1 MLKVTL
7 QVQHRGGAE
16 SAVYDAL
23 FPIAKGALFMQ
34 KKLGFRLEVSRVCI
48 GLMLGLRLVVAAVY
62 RPPVLRMSLIFLFW
76 RPIAADTPI
85 RRCTSIA
92 ISVLSC

>member
-48 GLMLGLRLVVAAVY
+48 GLMLWLRLVVAAVY
-62 RPPVLRMSLIFLFW
+62 RPPVLRMSLIFCFGG
-76 RPIAADTPI
+76 R
-85 RRCTSIA
+85 
-92 ISVLSC
+92 